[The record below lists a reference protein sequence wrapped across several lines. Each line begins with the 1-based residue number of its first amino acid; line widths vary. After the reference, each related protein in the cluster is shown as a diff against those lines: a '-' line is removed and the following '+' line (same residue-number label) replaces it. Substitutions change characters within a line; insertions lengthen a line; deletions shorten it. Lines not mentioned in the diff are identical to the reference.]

1 MFKAIRRHWL
11 PIVVLLMLT
20 VGWNITYT
28 PTGSMEP
35 TIKTWHIYRCVR
47 WPFAPEP
54 KRGDIIMYRDGWR
67 VYCKRLVGLPGDVV
81 YIHDG
86 IVETPDGVLEGPE
99 TQPPCTWYVGD
110 DEIYVLGDNRA
121 NSYDSRYTDTLP
133 KYHNIVGIV
142 LP

>member
-1 MFKAIRRHWL
+1 MAVCAGGKARRYYHVPRRL
-11 PIVVLLMLT
+11 ADILQAARGAPR
-20 VGWNITYT
+20 
-28 PTGSMEP
+28 
-35 TIKTWHIYRCVR
+35 RC
-47 WPFAPEP
+47 
-54 KRGDIIMYRDGWR
+54 G
-67 VYCKRLVGLPGDVV
+67 V

-86 IVETPDGVLEGPE
+86 VVQTPDGVLEGPE
-99 TQPPCTWYVGD
+99 TQPPGTWYVGD

>member
-11 PIVVLLMLT
+11 PIVMVLMVT

-28 PTGSMEP
+28 PTSSMEP

-54 KRGDIIMYRDGWR
+54 KRGDIVLYRDGWR

-99 TQPPCTWYVGD
+99 T
-110 DEIYVLGDNRA
+110 
-121 NSYDSRYTDTLP
+121 
-133 KYHNIVGIV
+133 
-142 LP
+142 